1 MQRESLVEAIDWKQE
16 TKPSCAEI
24 CAGEAGSD
32 QASKE
37 VPGRESPVEAPDWEQ
52 VAKPSCAEICSGE
65 PGSDKPD
72 EAPDDACQGM
82 GTTRDARIAG
92 EEIPRGEEKE
102 VSDLAGDKAAEL
114 GRHVEATSDGRG
126 VQAAESSSKEVTGKD
141 SPVKAPDWEQVAK
154 PSCAES
160 CAEVPGLDRPAHDEM
175 ANRPAQDKMANSSR
189 AEVAGIE
196 SPVEAPYG
204 GHWEQET
211 KPSCAE
217 VHGLDR
223 PQW

>member
-1 MQRESLVEAIDWKQE
+1 MSGPAGDKAAELGRHVEATSDGRGVQVAESSGAEVPGRESPVKAPDWEQE

-37 VPGRESPVEAPDWEQ
+37 VPGRESPVEAPDREQ
-52 VAKPSCAEICSGE
+52 VAKPSCAEICAGE

-114 GRHVEATSDGRG
+114 GRHVEATSDG
-126 VQAAESSSKEVTGKD
+126 
-141 SPVKAPDWEQVAK
+141 
-154 PSCAES
+154 
-160 CAEVPGLDRPAHDEM
+160 
-175 ANRPAQDKMANSSR
+175 
-189 AEVAGIE
+189 
-196 SPVEAPYG
+196 
-204 GHWEQET
+204 
-211 KPSCAE
+211 
-217 VHGLDR
+217 
-223 PQW
+223 